1 MTDATEGRVEQM
13 TQVAEP
19 RSGGAPAQA
28 DGTGNGGAIG
38 HVHHWIGGQIVEGA
52 SGRRGP
58 VYDPA
63 TGKIAREVDF
73 ATADEVGAA
82 VAAAKAAFPGW
93 RATSLSKRTD
103 IMFKIRNIVE
113 A

>member
-1 MTDATEGRVEQM
+1 M

-28 DGTGNGGAIG
+28 EGHGAAIG
-38 HVHHWIGGQIVEGA
+38 VVHHWIGGQIVEGA

-63 TGKIAREVDF
+63 TGRIAREVDF
-73 ATADEVGAA
+73 ASTDEVAAA
-82 VAAAKAAFPGW
+82 VAAAKAAFPAW
-93 RATSLSKRTD
+93 RATSLSNRSD
-103 IMFKIRNIVE
+103 ILFKIRNLVE
-113 A
+113 THRRELDADLS